1 MKNIFFNQISFAA
14 TAALIVLLS
23 FSSCSKDK
31 NDAAPAKP
39 AKKTATL
46 NFSGANEVPANSS
59 TGTGSGQVSFDP
71 AAKTIT
77 YNVSWKLGLPA
88 ATTTDMHFH
97 GAEDGSDTKSS
108 PVVVELEG
116 FSTGNS
122 GNFSGIT
129 RVLTDAEVNQL
140 LAGKWYMNIHSTT
153 VPGGELRANIKF

>member
-1 MKNIFFNQISFAA
+1 MKNVFFNKVYF
-14 TAALIVLLS
+14 TAVASLFVIFS

-31 NDAAPAKP
+31 DKDNTMP

-46 NFSGANEVPANSS
+46 NFSGANEVPANNS

-71 AAKTIT
+71 TSKTIT

-122 GNFSGIT
+122 GNFSGTT
-129 RVLTDAEVNQL
+129 RALTDAEVNQF

>member
-1 MKNIFFNQISFAA
+1 MKNVFLNKVYFTAV
-14 TAALIVLLS
+14 AALFVIFS

-31 NDAAPAKP
+31 DKDNTMP

-46 NFSGANEVPANSS
+46 NFSGANEVPANNS

-71 AAKTIT
+71 TSKTIT
-77 YNVSWKLGLPA
+77 YKVSWKLGLAA

-122 GNFSGIT
+122 GNFSGTT
-129 RVLTDAEVNQL
+129 RALTDAEVNQF

-153 VPGGELRANIKF
+153 VQGGELRANIKF

>member
-1 MKNIFFNQISFAA
+1 MKNVFSNQIYFTTVAVFFI
-14 TAALIVLLS
+14 LFS

-31 NDAAPAKP
+31 NNNNTMP

-46 NFSGANEVPANSS
+46 TFSGANEIPANNS

-71 AAKTIT
+71 TAKTIT

-122 GNFSGIT
+122 GNFSGTT